1 MTDYLSKKISDALKS
16 LTNESSL
23 RQGVEKLLNGL
34 GYVSDKTVDVNSVS
48 EFMDCFEIKN
58 PLTTKQRA
66 LFNELRNIYIV
77 FQITDEEIRSEN
89 SLFPSSFQ
97 SEQVKSFLF
106 IASELE
112 QEAYS
117 RTHLAEITRVVNRHF
132 AMPGIVLFRHG
143 SFLTIGVV
151 HRRTNKLDNSRDV
164 LERVTLIKDIRVSE
178 PHRAHLE
185 ILCEISL
192 SKLLN
197 SGVNSFEE
205 LHKHWEQTLNTE
217 ALNKRFYREL
227 FKWFEH
233 AVKECKFPDD
243 GAGAGSKERHIIRL
257 ITRLLFIW
265 FLKEK
270 GLVPEELFDNRFALS
285 FVKDHSLNRT
295 YYYQAV
301 LQNLFFATLNT
312 EIDKRAFSAG
322 NNDKNTDFNHYR
334 YRNLMLD
341 ADALIEKMKLVPFV
355 NGGLFDCLDNYTTI
369 SSSRKLVDC
378 FTDDPIDR
386 DELNLPAS
394 LFFDSQNG
402 LFTLFNRY
410 KFTVEENTPLD
421 QEVALD
427 PELLGQ
433 VFENLLAAYNPETSE
448 TVRKETGSFYTPR
461 QVVDYMV
468 RESIVET
475 LVVNSQPIDGDS
487 DFWRERLHYLLD
499 YSDAMDDADDIFD
512 EIEKQSIVSAISKIR
527 AIDPAVGSGAFPMG
541 ILQTLTLALRR
552 LDPDNNL
559 WEKVQKERAKS
570 EFDKALNTRNQTHRN
585 EKIIEISNTFEKYR
599 NSDFGRKL
607 YLIQNCI
614 YGIDIQPIACQIA
627 KLRFFISLLINQ
639 ESNPKEIN
647 FGIKPLPNL
656 ETRFVA
662 ADALLQLAKQSELQ
676 TADIKQIELELEANR
691 KRHFHASKH
700 ITKLEI
706 KKEDNQLRNTL
717 AKKLQQ
723 SGFHTKNAQK
733 IAQWDPYDQ
742 NKFATWF
749 DPTFM
754 FGVQDRD
761 FDIVIGNPPYVQLQK
776 KSGELGKKYKNEEYR
791 TFSRSGDIYCLFY
804 EQGIE
809 LLKPEGHLC
818 FITSNKWM
826 RAGYGQKLRTYI
838 NNCYTKLLL
847 DFPGVKIFDSSTV
860 DTCII
865 LIQNKKPNLQT
876 EFSKAATFKSE
887 YVCEFRLGVQSIQNY
902 VNKNSFK
909 ISDFGQGPWFIGSKN
924 EIQLKK
930 KIERVGTPIR
940 ELIANRDISIYY
952 GIKTGC
958 NEAFIISN
966 DTKEELISE
975 NSNSIEVI
983 KPVVSGKDISF
994 YFHQQSKWIIDIH
1007 NGFGNVEPV
1016 NIENYPAVKKHLDKF
1031 YNSLVNR
1038 QDKGTT
1044 PYNLRSCAYYEEFFK
1059 EKIAWGNISYQS
1071 RFCLSSPCEI
1081 VNAPANFIISD
1092 HNFYLLGVLNSKLF
1106 NFEFQTVAIP
1116 LGRAYEWKIQY
1127 IEKLHVPKVTTE
1139 NKPIVEEIT
1148 KVVEH
1153 IVSHRNLSVASSI
1166 NGLEE
1171 EVNSLVYQ
1179 LFGLDRHEIRIL
1191 ENVFR

>member
-1 MTDYLSKKISDALKS
+1 MTDYLSKEISDALKA
-16 LTNESSL
+16 LTSESP
-23 RQGVEKLLNGL
+23 QCKGVEKLLNVL
-34 GYVSDKTVDVNSVS
+34 GYVSDKRVDVNSVS

-58 PLTTKQRA
+58 PLTPKQCA
-66 LFNELRNIYIV
+66 LFNELRNINIV

-89 SLFPSSFQ
+89 SLFPSAFQ
-97 SEQVKSFLF
+97 SKLVKSFLF
-106 IASELE
+106 LTLELE

-117 RTHLAEITRVVNRHF
+117 RTHLAEITRVVNRYF

-143 SFLTIGVV
+143 SFLTMGVV

-185 ILCEISL
+185 ILCELSL
-192 SKLLN
+192 SKMLS

-205 LHKHWEQTLNTE
+205 LHKQWEQALNTE

-448 TVRKETGSFYTPR
+448 TVRKETGAFYTPR

-475 LVVNSQPIDGDS
+475 LVVNSQPTDGDS

-512 EIEKQSIVSAISKIR
+512 EIEKQSVVSAISNIR

-559 WEKVQKERAKS
+559 WEKVQKERI
-570 EFDKALNTRNQTHRN
+570 DTRNQTHQG
-585 EKIIEISNTFEKYR
+585 EKLIEISNTFEKYR

-639 ESNPKEIN
+639 DSSPKGIHN

-662 ADALLQLAKQSELQ
+662 ADALLKLTKQQLEMQ
-676 TADIKQIELELEANR
+676 TADIKQLEQKLEVNR
-691 KRHFHASKH
+691 KRYFHASKH
-700 ITKLEI
+700 IKKLEI
-706 KKEDNQLRNTL
+706 QKEDNQLRNAL

-723 SGFHTKNAQK
+723 SGFHTSNAQK
-733 IAQWDPYDQ
+733 ILQWDPYDQ

-749 DPTFM
+749 DPKFM
-754 FGVQDRD
+754 FGVQSRD
-761 FDIVIGNPPYVQLQK
+761 FDIVIGNPPYIQLQK
-776 KSGELGKKYKNEEYR
+776 KSGELGQKYKNEEYR
-791 TFSRSGDIYCLFY
+791 TFDNQGDIYCLFY
-804 EQGIE
+804 EQGMGM
-809 LLKPEGHLC
+809 LKPEGHLC

-826 RAGYGQKLRTYI
+826 RAGYGQKLRAYI
-838 NNCYTKLLL
+838 NDRFTKLLL
-847 DFPGVKIFDSSTV
+847 DFPGVKIFDSPTV
-860 DTCII
+860 DTNII
-865 LIQNKKPNLQT
+865 LIQNKKTNTQA
-876 EFSKAATFKSE
+876 EFTKAATFKSE
-887 YVCEFRLGVQSIQNY
+887 YAHEFRLGVLSIQNY
-902 VNKNSFK
+902 VNKNSFR
-909 ISDFGQGPWFIGSKN
+909 ISNFGQGPWFIGSKN
-924 EIQLKK
+924 EIQLKEQ
-930 KIERVGTPIR
+930 IERAGTPIS
-940 ELIANRDISIYY
+940 ELIANRDNSLYR
-952 GIKTGC
+952 GVTTGR
-958 NEAFIISN
+958 NEAFILSN
-966 DTKEELISE
+966 DKYP
-975 NSNSIEVI
+975 SN
-983 KPVVSGKDISF
+983 
-994 YFHQQSKWIIDIH
+994 
-1007 NGFGNVEPV
+1007 
-1016 NIENYPAVKKHLDKF
+1016 
-1031 YNSLVNR
+1031 
-1038 QDKGTT
+1038 
-1044 PYNLRSCAYYEEFFK
+1044 
-1059 EKIAWGNISYQS
+1059 
-1071 RFCLSSPCEI
+1071 
-1081 VNAPANFIISD
+1081 
-1092 HNFYLLGVLNSKLF
+1092 
-1106 NFEFQTVAIP
+1106 
-1116 LGRAYEWKIQY
+1116 
-1127 IEKLHVPKVTTE
+1127 
-1139 NKPIVEEIT
+1139 
-1148 KVVEH
+1148 
-1153 IVSHRNLSVASSI
+1153 
-1166 NGLEE
+1166 
-1171 EVNSLVYQ
+1171 
-1179 LFGLDRHEIRIL
+1179 
-1191 ENVFR
+1191 